1 MNARLRFLFRTV
13 LSSFWFVPGSMLIS
27 ALALSWITA
36 TIDLGLDFSIDSEA
50 KEWNI
55 WIGPAGARTL
65 LNTIA
70 GSMIT
75 VASLV
80 FSMTIIALTMAAS
93 NLGPRVINYFIADRV
108 TQVSLGLFLATFVYA
123 MMILL
128 VIRDGDDQS
137 FVPYVSLAVA
147 VTLAV
152 LCFAWLIYF
161 IHRVAHSI
169 QADTVV
175 AKISDELK
183 GAITDVLNE
192 IDEDD
197 DPDSSSERN
206 DSNFPSDVRLVRSD
220 STGYIQ
226 VVSHENL
233 AEKCAERGV
242 RIRLLHR
249 AGHFVVAGEA
259 IAEIA
264 DFSSDGNGEE
274 SKEDDRDR
282 ESISSVIRDAVV
294 TGEKRTLGQDVEFAV
309 SQLVEVGVRA
319 LSPGINDFN
328 TAIVTIDR
336 LTGALADAFKRGLPL
351 STLQDEDG
359 EIRVWLSSITY
370 AGLVENA
377 FNEIR
382 QCARGNVAVS
392 IRLMEGL
399 ERLGRIS
406 RTDAQGEALQRQI
419 DSLMAAARSAIDDGP
434 DLEDMEDRYKR
445 FRNTLP
451 KMN

>member
-1 MNARLRFLFRTV
+1 MNARLRFLFRF
-13 LSSFWFVPGSMLIS
+13 LRSSFWFVPGSMLIA
-27 ALALSWITA
+27 ALALSWIAT
-36 TIDLGLDFSIDSEA
+36 TIDLSLDFSIDSEA
-50 KEWNI
+50 KDWNI

-80 FSMTIIALTMAAS
+80 FSMTIVALTMAAS

-123 MMILL
+123 MMVIL
-128 VIRDGDDQS
+128 VVRDGEDRS
-137 FVPYVSLAVA
+137 FVPYVSLAIA
-147 VTLAV
+147 VILAV
-152 LCFAWLIYF
+152 FCFAWLIYF

-169 QADTVV
+169 QADTIV
-175 AKISDELK
+175 AKISGELTE
-183 GAITDVLNE
+183 AITDVLND

-197 DPDSSSERN
+197 DPDRSRARN
-206 DSNFPSDVRLVRSD
+206 DSSFPSDVRLVRSE
-220 STGYIQ
+220 STGYVQ
-226 VVSHENL
+226 MVSHANL
-233 AEKCAERGV
+233 VEECVERG
-242 RIRLLHR
+242 IQIKLLHR

-259 IAEIA
+259 LAEIA
-264 DFSSDGNGEE
+264 DFSGDGHSDE
-274 SKEDDRDR
+274 SQGDDEDR
-282 ESISSVIRDAVV
+282 ESISSIIREAVV

-351 STLQDEDG
+351 SILRDEDG
-359 EIRVWLSSITY
+359 NVRVWLSSITY

-399 ERLGRIS
+399 ERLARIS
-406 RTDAQGEALQRQI
+406 RTDAQGEALERQT
-419 DSLMAAARSAIDDGP
+419 DSLMAGARSAIDDGP
-434 DLEDMEDRYKR
+434 DLDDVEARYER
-445 FRNTLP
+445 FRKTLP
-451 KMN
+451 KLN